1 MLGGLVTVT
10 GPTIAVV
17 SIADVKAHARID
29 INDDDQQVQ
38 RKIAEATALVED
50 YCGLALLTQTLDWT
64 FDAFPGYRTRDGRPM
79 PHYQWVP
86 SLRYL
91 EFPRAP
97 LASVASVTTTN
108 EDGTTTVMSSSDYYL
123 DTASHP
129 GRLCLKSSAS
139 WPSDVRQFAGVTA
152 RFVAGWTSAAL
163 VPAPIVEAVLH
174 VVAWSYGFRGDDVV
188 SGISSASS
196 RLPATV
202 YEKLA
207 PYRISLG
214 IG

>member
-1 MLGGLVTVT
+1 MLGGLVTVVA
-10 GPTIAVV
+10 PTISVV

-29 INDDDQQVQ
+29 ISDDDLQVQ
-38 RKIAEATALVED
+38 RKVSEATALVED
-50 YCGLALLTQTLDWT
+50 YCGLSLLTQTLDWT
-64 FDAFPGYRTRDGRPM
+64 FDRFPCQGAMLYGSRVVPVGRTLD
-79 PHYQWVP
+79 
-86 SLRYL
+86 L
-91 EFPRAP
+91 PRAP
-97 LASVASVTTTN
+97 LASVTSVTTTS
-108 EDGTTTVMSSSDYYL
+108 EDGSATVMSSSDYYL
-123 DTASHP
+123 DIANHP

-139 WPSDVRQFAGVTA
+139 WPTDVRCFSGITV
-152 RFVAGWTSAAL
+152 RFVSGWTSASD

-174 VVAWSYGFRGDDVV
+174 IVAWSYGFRGDDVV

>member
-1 MLGGLVTVT
+1 MIGGLVTVVA
-10 GPTIAVV
+10 PTIQVV
-17 SIADVKAHARID
+17 SVADVKAHARID
-29 INDDDQQVQ
+29 ISDDDHQVQ

-64 FDAFPGYRTRDGRPM
+64 FD
-79 PHYQWVP
+79 
-86 SLRYL
+86 
-91 EFPRAP
+91 EFPCSEESEPPYIALPRSP
-97 LASVASVTTTN
+97 VSSVTSLTTTDEYGN
-108 EDGTTTVMSSSDYYL
+108 STVMSSSNYYV

-129 GRLCLKSSAS
+129 GRLCLSSFAW
-139 WPSDVRQFAGVTA
+139 WPTYVRRYAGISI
-152 RFVAGWTSAAL
+152 RFVAGWTSATD

-188 SGISSASS
+188 GGLPGSAAQ
-196 RLPATV
+196 LPATV